1 MRGAILYGPRDVRL
15 EERAVPTI
23 IEPTDAIIRI
33 SATCVC
39 GSDLWPYRG
48 ISPVPRAD
56 PDGARVLRHCRGG
69 RQRGHFDKT
78 QPVRHRVLL
87 RLRQHRPG
95 GSVGYLASARSRA
108 QRRGLFF
115 THVNLHGGPAP
126 VRRFLPELINLVWNR
141 KINPG
146 KVFDLTLPL
155 DRARRAIA
163 RWTSAARSRRCCA
176 RKSRRTHKWLHGR
189 KTNCARSLRP
199 MTCLRRR

>member
-95 GSVGYLASARSRA
+95 GSVGYLASGTESSSTARAVLHPRQSPWWPCAGAPLPARA
-108 QRRGLFF
+108 DQSGVEQEDQPRQGLRSD
-115 THVNLHGGPAP
+115 PAP
-126 VRRFLPELINLVWNR
+126 RSGAE
-141 KINPG
+141 G
-146 KVFDLTLPL
+146 Y
-155 DRARRAIA
+155 RAMDERRAI
-163 RWTSAARSRRCCA
+163 
-176 RKSRRTHKWLHGR
+176 
-189 KTNCARSLRP
+189 KTLLRP
-199 MTCLRRR
+199 